1 MVLIFL
7 GPFAL
12 SQLLLPLLSSSNHGL
27 YTLAPVKYKT
37 ICPTPMSLRPIQSLR
52 FMPLRMVSSTFMSS
66 VVYAMQHMPH
76 NITN

>member
-12 SQLLLPLLSSSNHGL
+12 SQLLLPLLSSFNHGL

-37 ICPTPMSLRPIQSLR
+37 ICPNIYVIKAYSITKI
-52 FMPLRMVSSTFMSS
+52 
-66 VVYAMQHMPH
+66 YALKDGFFDIYVIGGLCHSIH
-76 NITN
+76 AT